1 MDKLQAIRYF
11 QKLGENL
18 SFNGTAQH
26 FGVPASKVSR
36 AIKALEEHLGVT
48 LVERTTRQV
57 RLTETGT
64 LYRDEITPALRSLSA
79 ADDLVAEHSQEASGT
94 IRITFPP
101 GYGELRLFKV
111 LEKFRAHYPKVVCDM
126 ELSDNYLDLSSG
138 EIDVALRFTH
148 SPPEYLVAKRLHSN
162 RFILVAS
169 PNYLDEHGRPHTT
182 TELSK
187 YAALA
192 YRCHQGIMEWHMQSP
207 DGSVSVAPRRPALIS
222 NQGMLLLEAAL
233 AGEGLAL
240 LPNWSVRSFIEE
252 GALEEITFQD
262 AKMVHSAAPAT
273 SLYLLYQPE
282 KARLGK
288 IRAMTDFLISSL
300 REDDQPE
307 EVEA

>member
-111 LEKFRAHYPKVVCDM
+111 LEKFERTTPR
-126 ELSDNYLDLSSG
+126 LSVIWSLATTIWTSP
-138 EIDVALRFTH
+138 VARSMSL
-148 SPPEYLVAKRLHSN
+148 Y
-162 RFILVAS
+162 AS
-169 PNYLDEHGRPHTT
+169 PTVLRN
-182 TELSK
+182 
-187 YAALA
+187 
-192 YRCHQGIMEWHMQSP
+192 I
-207 DGSVSVAPRRPALIS
+207 
-222 NQGMLLLEAAL
+222 
-233 AGEGLAL
+233 
-240 LPNWSVRSFIEE
+240 
-252 GALEEITFQD
+252 
-262 AKMVHSAAPAT
+262 
-273 SLYLLYQPE
+273 
-282 KARLGK
+282 
-288 IRAMTDFLISSL
+288 SL
-300 REDDQPE
+300 RNGYL
-307 EVEA
+307 